1 MPRSKKSSVTSQ
13 THAAAEPTGIPVPSR
28 PDDTGPSTQ
37 AETTSS
43 TSLNFFEFI
52 MKDVSR
58 HDLALLAIT
67 YFIFVHA
74 IGLYIFT
81 RGFLLTRLTIP
92 STAPPYSVSN
102 PPPIPPTHSK
112 AIVLIIDALRTD
124 FISPHH
130 PQHSSPYHH
139 GILTLPAE
147 LAATTPHHSLIF
159 NAFSDPPTSTMQ
171 RLKGITT
178 GSLPTFIDIG
188 SNFAS
193 TAIDED
199 SWISQL
205 VAADKKVI
213 FMGDDTWVNL
223 FPETFAI
230 QHPYDSFNVEDLHTV
245 DNGVIQHL
253 LPYLAK
259 ENSTRWD
266 VLIGHF
272 LGVDHVGHRV
282 GPERE
287 TMRIKLEQMNLVL
300 RDVVDRMDENTLLVL
315 LGDHGMDQ
323 KGNHGGDSDL
333 ETASAM
339 WLYSKGVPLS
349 SNMDVPTLVRSWPN
363 YTFPGSL
370 TPLRHID
377 QIDIVPTLSLLL
389 GIPIPFNNL
398 GSVIPECF
406 TSNMSRLEMAT
417 RVNGEQIKRYLHE
430 YGDKNV
436 EGGLDDP
443 WARASAAARLVD
455 MVNPDGEAYT
465 AIGID
470 NATEAVIPP
479 ADWDPVKGGAMA
491 ALHHSI
497 TTHRVFAQS
506 SLSRLRSL
514 WAQFSLSSILV
525 GLTILLLSVPALIPL
540 YHRSQQPGWEEFVRA
555 ALTGAMSAAVVGM
568 LLPLPVL
575 IFMYSPLDIL
585 CMAIPQGIIASELFL
600 CSPLIFIVRLTH
612 RKLTLERVIGPV
624 ILLIHALSFGSNS
637 FIMWEDRIVVYLLVT
652 ILIVFLI
659 KSFTAPTAALRL
671 RILGLSL
678 LAGLLVR
685 LCGAITVCREE
696 QQPYCRV
703 TFFSGST
710 PTAPT
715 WALIA
720 ILPLALQLPRVI
732 GLTLDRSKSL
742 GGPARLIVGILWRS
756 TLFISAL
763 YWLLEYA
770 EGTDSVNPARIPLLR
785 LIRMW
790 LARIGFFILIGSIPY
805 WLISGLCITI
815 QRNTN
820 QIENE
825 DEAPVVVLGF
835 ANVYGSTYL
844 LFYLLV
850 FGSIYLVN
858 QPMGQ
863 ITLSLLLISLLAYLE
878 LIDSRRDSF
887 LIHRSFSSSIITT
900 QPSSPHDSTSNSHTS
915 NTSRNP
921 TYQSI
926 SSPPIDPF
934 STLETTH
941 DALPPSF
948 TELVPLLLMGF
959 IGFFATGHQAVLT
972 TIQWKS
978 AFVGVSNVVYPWS
991 PFLVALNSFGPFL
1004 LSALAG
1010 PLLALWNVSPSLQ
1023 SPTSP
1028 TAQRIPSTSSASLP
1042 PSTSTPQSSSTSTRN
1057 TTQEIHVTNT
1067 EPNKKS
1073 TARRPVL
1080 GHTLRI
1086 GIAIMIYHTVLT
1098 TSSAICAAWLRRHL
1112 MVWKVFAPRFM
1123 LAGVTLLVVDI
1134 GVLLGLMAMRV
1145 TGWKVWRTFK
1155 CESV

>member
-1 MPRSKKSSVTSQ
+1 
-13 THAAAEPTGIPVPSR
+13 
-28 PDDTGPSTQ
+28 
-37 AETTSS
+37 
-43 TSLNFFEFI
+43 

-443 WARASAAARLVD
+443 WARASAAARL
-455 MVNPDGEAYT
+455 
-465 AIGID
+465 
-470 NATEAVIPP
+470 
-479 ADWDPVKGGAMA
+479 GGAMA

-941 DALPPSF
+941 DPLSPSF

-972 TIQWKS
+972 TIQWKA

-1010 PLLALWNVSPSLQ
+1010 PLLALWN
-1023 SPTSP
+1023 
-1028 TAQRIPSTSSASLP
+1028 
-1042 PSTSTPQSSSTSTRN
+1042 
-1057 TTQEIHVTNT
+1057 T
-1067 EPNKKS
+1067 EPNQKS

-1086 GIAIMIYHTVLT
+1086 GIATMIYHTVLT

-1123 LAGVTLLVVDI
+1123 LAAVTLLVVDI